1 MPSRSMERCP
11 EPSPST
17 SVVATVS
24 CASLLSR
31 PRAPKPSP
39 PPCALFGYCKF
50 VADDLTALANRAVP
64 SFTLADEN

>member
-1 MPSRSMERCP
+1 MERCP

-31 PRAPKPSP
+31 PRTKAKPAAPRP
-39 PPCALFGYCKF
+39 FGYFKF
-50 VADDLTALANRAVP
+50 VDDDLTALANRAEP
-64 SFTLADEN
+64 SFTPLDEH